1 VQDEEEKVQNDN
13 PKYPHET
20 MGTSRRNIIRC
31 LVKDSIYEGLQA
43 SKKIFYRASSL
54 EKFVRTE
61 GICTNLASKASNLL
75 DILRGI
81 DNYHAILNESASLN
95 QACKTKDGNPI

>member
-1 VQDEEEKVQNDN
+1 MTTQNILMRLWVH
-13 PKYPHET
+13 PG
-20 MGTSRRNIIRC
+20 GTLSDVW
-31 LVKDSIYEGLQA
+31 LKSIYEGWQA
-43 SKKIFYRASSL
+43 SKKIFFRASSL

-95 QACKTKDGNPI
+95 QACKTKDGKPV